1 MKRAIPVFFAVVA
14 LYAQD
19 PRPAFEAAT
28 IKVNSSGN
36 TNSRMD
42 GTRTQLI
49 VSNQTLKRLIERAYN
64 VKPFQV
70 TGPTW
75 MEDVRFDIAAKYPA
89 DLKLDQRMPMLRTLL
104 EDRLKLAVHKASKD
118 MPGYA
123 LQVTKGGF
131 KARPLPDDGNS
142 SIHHDGDG
150 GINTMTAHTSMAG
163 LAEWF
168 SRQLNET
175 VVDATSLRGTYA
187 FGFRWTVDDQALA
200 RADGDKEAA
209 RFAALQEALSTIGL
223 RLHAQKVPV
232 EIIVVDHVERLP
244 VEN

>member
-1 MKRAIPVFFAVVA
+1 MIPVFFAAAV
-14 LYAQD
+14 LYSQD
-19 PRPAFEAAT
+19 ARTAFEAAT
-28 IKVNSSGN
+28 IRVNTSGS
-36 TNSRMD
+36 TSSRMD

-70 TGPTW
+70 TGPAW
-75 MEDVRFDIAAKYPA
+75 MEDLRLDIAAKYPS

-104 EDRLKLAVHKASKD
+104 EDRLRLTVHKESKD

-123 LQVTKGGF
+123 LQVVKGGF
-131 KARPLPDDGNS
+131 KPKPLPDDGNS
-142 SIHHDGDG
+142 SIHHDGDSG
-150 GINTMTAHTSMAG
+150 VDMMTAHTSMAG

-175 VVDATSLRGTYA
+175 VVDATGLPGTYA

-223 RLHAQKVPV
+223 RLHARKVPV
-232 EIIVVDHVERLP
+232 EIIVVDHVERAP